1 MKILVIS
8 DSHGRLE
15 RLISIYEKEQ
25 PDVVICAGDHSE
37 DGENLSLFI
46 QKQSITLL
54 KVIVIF
60 MI

>member
-37 DGENLSLFI
+37 DGENLSFY
-46 QKQSITLL
+46 SPRG
-54 KVIVIF
+54 KVLHC
-60 MI
+60 